1 MQAAEIIILHDR
13 IPGRLRLRL
22 PGLRG
27 NRKLAQ
33 RLTLR
38 MQSEQRWSSVEV
50 RSETGSVLLTFPAD
64 AQVQAQ
70 IARLAEIWREAD
82 AASFTA
88 HAQPVAGAATT
99 DEADWHALPL
109 SDALA
114 RLGTDPVHGLATQ
127 TATQR
132 LQTEGRNLLP
142 QDKRRSDLVRFG
154 DQFRSLPVVMLT
166 VSSVVSAATGGI
178 SEAVA
183 TLAVVAT
190 NAVLGFV
197 TEGQAESVIH
207 ALMDDTAGR
216 ARVTVL
222 RDGAEVEI
230 LAADLVRGDLY
241 RLAAGA
247 QVAADARLV
256 SAVRLM
262 ADESSLTG
270 ETLPV
275 EKRHEAEPSAD
286 APIGS
291 RWNILHAGTIVTE
304 GHALAAVTATGPR
317 MAASRIA
324 LLSRQATRP
333 RAPVEE
339 ELDRLGGRLVY
350 AALGSCALLMGIG
363 VFRGYALSAILRD
376 ALALAVAAVPEGL
389 PVVATTTMALGL
401 RRMEKRGI
409 LIRRIDAVESLG
421 ALQTVCL
428 DKTGTLTQNR
438 MQVVAATIGLAEV
451 QLDAGVRPLAE
462 AAALNN
468 DTTVGEAVGPQAS
481 SATERA
487 LMDFAQ
493 GSGLDAGALRS
504 ARPRVGCIERASK
517 RPWMATVHGGASPVT
532 VVKGA
537 PDAVLARCSHLLEAG
552 QVRPLTDLDRAV
564 ILSQNEGLAARP
576 ARVLGFAS
584 RVAPPEGDEIDG
596 LTWIGHLAM
605 VDPLRPGA
613 RDFVAALHRAGIDTV
628 MITGDQAATAG
639 AIARELDLARGQPIR
654 ILDST
659 QLAQMDP
666 ALLAGIARRT
676 HVFAR
681 VSADQKL
688 AIVRAL
694 QDGGRVVAMTGD
706 GVNDAPALK
715 AANIGIA
722 MGASG
727 ANLARDVAN
736 VVIRDDELPTLID
749 AIAQGRTIYRNIRRA
764 LEFLVTT
771 NMSEIGVSLVEVLHG
786 PRELE
791 TPLEILWINLV
802 TDVLPGLG
810 LALADPDP
818 DVMTR
823 PPRGRDEHVVPQRDF
838 RRMALDG
845 GTITASTL
853 VAHFVGLA
861 RYGAGPQTRG
871 MTFMALSLGQLLY
884 TLTCQ
889 RSDVRKL
896 RPDTLFEN
904 RALDGALLAS
914 IGLALLPFVVPPLG
928 RLLGVA
934 RLGPGDTAVSL
945 AAAVFPTAAVLARR
959 GVLLELA
966 PEAELVPEA
975 EELSRCEAS

>member
-1 MQAAEIIILHDR
+1 M
-13 IPGRLRLRL
+13 
-22 PGLRG
+22 
-27 NRKLAQ
+27 
-33 RLTLR
+33 
-38 MQSEQRWSSVEV
+38 
-50 RSETGSVLLTFPAD
+50 
-64 AQVQAQ
+64 
-70 IARLAEIWREAD
+70 
-82 AASFTA
+82 
-88 HAQPVAGAATT
+88 
-99 DEADWHALPL
+99 
-109 SDALA
+109 
-114 RLGTDPVHGLATQ
+114 
-127 TATQR
+127 
-132 LQTEGRNLLP
+132 
-142 QDKRRSDLVRFG
+142 
-154 DQFRSLPVVMLT
+154 
-166 VSSVVSAATGGI
+166 
-178 SEAVA
+178 
-183 TLAVVAT
+183 
-190 NAVLGFV
+190 
-197 TEGQAESVIH
+197 
-207 ALMDDTAGR
+207 
-216 ARVTVL
+216 
-222 RDGAEVEI
+222 
-230 LAADLVRGDLY
+230 
-241 RLAAGA
+241 
-247 QVAADARLV
+247 
-256 SAVRLM
+256 
-262 ADESSLTG
+262 
-270 ETLPV
+270 
-275 EKRHEAEPSAD
+275 
-286 APIGS
+286 
-291 RWNILHAGTIVTE
+291 
-304 GHALAAVTATGPR
+304 
-317 MAASRIA
+317 
-324 LLSRQATRP
+324 
-333 RAPVEE
+333 
-339 ELDRLGGRLVY
+339 
-350 AALGSCALLMGIG
+350 
-363 VFRGYALSAILRD
+363 
-376 ALALAVAAVPEGL
+376 
-389 PVVATTTMALGL
+389 
-401 RRMEKRGI
+401 
-409 LIRRIDAVESLG
+409 
-421 ALQTVCL
+421 
-428 DKTGTLTQNR
+428 
-438 MQVVAATIGLAEV
+438 
-451 QLDAGVRPLAE
+451 
-462 AAALNN
+462 
-468 DTTVGEAVGPQAS
+468 
-481 SATERA
+481 
-487 LMDFAQ
+487 
-493 GSGLDAGALRS
+493 
-504 ARPRVGCIERASK
+504 
-517 RPWMATVHGGASPVT
+517 T

>member
-1 MQAAEIIILHDR
+1 
-13 IPGRLRLRL
+13 
-22 PGLRG
+22 
-27 NRKLAQ
+27 
-33 RLTLR
+33 
-38 MQSEQRWSSVEV
+38 V
-50 RSETGSVLLTFPAD
+50 
-64 AQVQAQ
+64 
-70 IARLAEIWREAD
+70 
-82 AASFTA
+82 
-88 HAQPVAGAATT
+88 
-99 DEADWHALPL
+99 
-109 SDALA
+109 
-114 RLGTDPVHGLATQ
+114 
-127 TATQR
+127 
-132 LQTEGRNLLP
+132 
-142 QDKRRSDLVRFG
+142 
-154 DQFRSLPVVMLT
+154 
-166 VSSVVSAATGGI
+166 
-178 SEAVA
+178 
-183 TLAVVAT
+183 
-190 NAVLGFV
+190 
-197 TEGQAESVIH
+197 
-207 ALMDDTAGR
+207 
-216 ARVTVL
+216 
-222 RDGAEVEI
+222 
-230 LAADLVRGDLY
+230 
-241 RLAAGA
+241 
-247 QVAADARLV
+247 
-256 SAVRLM
+256 
-262 ADESSLTG
+262 
-270 ETLPV
+270 
-275 EKRHEAEPSAD
+275 
-286 APIGS
+286 
-291 RWNILHAGTIVTE
+291 
-304 GHALAAVTATGPR
+304 
-317 MAASRIA
+317 
-324 LLSRQATRP
+324 
-333 RAPVEE
+333 
-339 ELDRLGGRLVY
+339 
-350 AALGSCALLMGIG
+350 
-363 VFRGYALSAILRD
+363 
-376 ALALAVAAVPEGL
+376 
-389 PVVATTTMALGL
+389 
-401 RRMEKRGI
+401 
-409 LIRRIDAVESLG
+409 
-421 ALQTVCL
+421 
-428 DKTGTLTQNR
+428 
-438 MQVVAATIGLAEV
+438 
-451 QLDAGVRPLAE
+451 
-462 AAALNN
+462 
-468 DTTVGEAVGPQAS
+468 
-481 SATERA
+481 
-487 LMDFAQ
+487 
-493 GSGLDAGALRS
+493 
-504 ARPRVGCIERASK
+504 
-517 RPWMATVHGGASPVT
+517 
-532 VVKGA
+532 
-537 PDAVLARCSHLLEAG
+537 
-552 QVRPLTDLDRAV
+552 DRAA

-584 RVAPPEGDEIDG
+584 REAPPEGDEIDG

-613 RDFVAALHRAGIDTV
+613 RDFVAALHRAGIETV

-639 AIARELDLARGQPIR
+639 AIARDLDLARGQPIR
-654 ILDST
+654 IVDST
-659 QLAQMDP
+659 RLAQMDP

-736 VVIRDDELPTLID
+736 VVIRDDELTTLID

-786 PRELE
+786 PSELE

-810 LALADPDP
+810 LAMADPDP

-934 RLGPGDTAVSL
+934 RLSPGDTAVSL
-945 AAAVFPTAAVLARR
+945 AAAVFPAAAVLARR

-966 PEAELVPEA
+966 LEPEPVPEA
-975 EELSRCEAS
+975 EELSQCEAS